1 VLRYVTYVAPA
12 NPAVSD
18 DLPLGELQR
27 MWSPTASTLIYGERD
42 AVLVDPL
49 MTAAEGEDLAG
60 WIAATGKNLT
70 TIFVTH
76 GHGDH
81 FFGAAP
87 VLDRFP
93 GATMVATPAV
103 VEGMKKQLSPAWRD
117 GFWRARF
124 PGRLPD
130 RLLAA
135 EPLEGDT
142 FTLEGQ
148 ILVAV
153 DLGHTDTD
161 GSAAL
166 HVPSVGLVV
175 AGDAVYD
182 DVHLY
187 LAESAGGGIDAWL
200 AALDVIAA
208 LRPVAVI
215 AGHRP
220 AGASDDPRYIG
231 ETRRYLRAFASAA
244 DKADTTLDLY
254 NAVLNEY
261 PDRLN
266 RGVLWNSARALKGL
280 CSSLSAAAHGP
291 ADGVNNAVPG
301 TMSLTSVP
309 GVMGKEDGA
318 CARCR

>member
-1 VLRYVTYVAPA
+1 MVNYSTYVAPSK
-12 NPAVSD
+12 PAVSD
-18 DLPLGELQR
+18 DLPPGELRR
-27 MWSPTASTLIYGERD
+27 MWSPTTSTLIFGERD

-49 MTAAEGEDLAG
+49 MTRSEGEELAD

-70 TIFVTH
+70 TIFVSH

-93 GATMVATPAV
+93 GARMVATPAV
-103 VEGMKKQLSPAWRD
+103 VEGMKKQLSPAWLD

-124 PGRLPD
+124 PGQLPD
-130 RLLAA
+130 RLVVA
-135 EPLEGDT
+135 EPLDGDT
-142 FTLEGQ
+142 FTVEGQ
-148 ILVAV
+148 DLVAV

-166 HVPSVGLVV
+166 FVPSTGLLV

-187 LAESAGGGIDAWL
+187 LAESNGGGIEAWL
-200 AALDVIAA
+200 AGLDVIEA
-208 LRPVAVI
+208 LRPRTVV

-220 AGASDDPRYIG
+220 AEASDDPRWIE
-231 ETRRYLRAFASAA
+231 ETRRYLRSFAAA
-244 DKADTTLDLY
+244 AEQAGNSLELY
-254 NAVLNEY
+254 DAMVKQY

-266 RGVLWNSARALKGL
+266 RGVLWNSARAVKP
-280 CSSLSAAAHGP
+280 S
-291 ADGVNNAVPG
+291 
-301 TMSLTSVP
+301 
-309 GVMGKEDGA
+309 
-318 CARCR
+318 

>member
-1 VLRYVTYVAPA
+1 VGGEWATQTAQELKMLHHSTYVAPSK
-12 NPAVSD
+12 PAVSD
-18 DLPLGELQR
+18 DLPPGEPRR
-27 MWSPTASTLIYGERD
+27 MWSPTAATLIGGERD

-49 MTAAEGEDLAG
+49 MTTAEGEDLAS

-93 GATMVATPAV
+93 DAKLVATPAV
-103 VEGMKKQLSPAWRD
+103 VEGMKRQLSPAWLD

-124 PGRLPD
+124 PGQLPD
-130 RLLAA
+130 RIFAA
-135 EPLEGDT
+135 EPLEGDALM
-142 FTLEGQ
+142 LEGQ
-148 ILVAV
+148 ALVAV

-166 HVPSVGLVV
+166 HVPSIGLVV

-200 AALDVIAA
+200 SGLDIIEA
-208 LRPVAVI
+208 LRPTAVI

-220 AGASDDPRYIG
+220 ADACDDPRYID
-231 ETRRYLRAFASAA
+231 ETRRYLRAFAAA
-244 DKADTTLDLY
+244 AEKTATALDLY
-254 NAVLNEY
+254 NAIVDEY

-266 RGVLWNSARALKGL
+266 RGVLWNSARAVK
-280 CSSLSAAAHGP
+280 A
-291 ADGVNNAVPG
+291 
-301 TMSLTSVP
+301 
-309 GVMGKEDGA
+309 
-318 CARCR
+318 